1 MADPLSIVASILQ
14 LVTAAKASIDMVRD
28 IANAPKEQRSLFAEV
43 GNLEPLLK
51 SFEGRLQANP
61 SVHGMLSLKDPLA
74 QFKDT
79 MEHVMAKLRSAN
91 KPGSKIPKALS
102 WTLWNKK
109 EAEEDLVKME
119 RFKAL
124 LNMWLVLDIWDIG
137 QQQQNNHDQIFKA
150 VTDTAEG
157 HHREHDEIV
166 KAVTEAAQGHRREQ
180 DVTLNKITDVAD
192 DQRKLINWAEA
203 EHAAAERK
211 RIIEWMSPLNF
222 FLRHDDISRAR
233 QAGTGVWL
241 LKDTQFEDWT
251 TTTGSTLWCYG
262 MPGAGK
268 TVLSSTIVD
277 YLRDKFPNN
286 VGTACAYL
294 NHKEKVLQSPENI
307 LAGLW
312 RQLIFG
318 RAILSGSPAHTLYH
332 KHHEKG
338 TRPSVDEMHTLLSS
352 EVAGY
357 SKVYFVID
365 ALDEY
370 PEHQRHIL
378 LKHLAELMPK
388 VNLLLTSRPHITPEM
403 FFPNTSALEI
413 QATEEDICRYLN
425 AQIQNSFRLSK
436 HVQSRPE
443 LRQEIENQIIRNV
456 DGMFLLAK
464 LHIDSLTIKNTVKA
478 VREALENLPKDLE
491 HTYNEAMD
499 RIEAQ
504 SQDDRNIARRVLIW
518 IANAKRP
525 LSVAELQEAIAI
537 EPGTKTLDRDG
548 LLDPD
553 IFLSVCA
560 GLVVINLAD
569 GTVRFIHY
577 TTQDYMDCVQTTKF
591 PYAQTEIAQGCL
603 TYILDDD
610 FLQLP
615 YLDHEL
621 DSLVQEHALLDY
633 SFRYCLVHATGKP
646 ELILQEMIL
655 AFLAHAPRWLHRFWP
670 LIRNQQCTPSSW
682 DIYDDDVEPPEDLF
696 ISAMFNLQETTKYI
710 LAHYTFILDQHKGQS
725 LIGASQSGSF
735 GVIQLLISQ
744 GANMNAQGGYYGNA
758 LQAAALEGHEAVVQL
773 LLNQG
778 ANVNAQGGEYWTALQ
793 AASLEGHETVV
804 QLLLNRSADVSAQG
818 GRFGTALQAASRN
831 GHEAVVQLL
840 LNQGANVN
848 AQGGE
853 YGNAL
858 QAASSYGHEAVVQ
871 LFLSRGAD
879 VNAQGG
885 QFGTALR
892 AASSYGH
899 EAVVQL
905 LLSRGADVNAQG
917 GKFGFG
923 TALRAASEHGHTA
936 VAQLLLAQGA
946 DVNLEDGEFGTALW
960 AALFSGHETVVQ
972 LLLDRHTDVNA
983 EVGGYGNI
991 LQAASLYGHEAV
1003 VQLLLNRGADVN
1015 AQGGTY
1021 GSALQAA
1028 LSNGHEAVVQLLLDK
1043 GADVNAEDEIYGT
1056 ALQVASTL
1064 GHEAVVQL
1072 LLSRGADVN
1081 AQGGKFG
1088 NALQAASNKGYEAVV
1103 QLLLDSGANVNVQ
1116 GGKFGNALQA
1126 ASFGGNAAIV
1136 QLILNRS
1143 ADVNAHG
1150 GYYGNALQAASNTGH
1165 EAVVQLLLDRGAD
1178 VNAKGG
1184 KFVNALQA
1192 ASMYGHEAV
1201 VQLLLDRGADV
1212 NVWGGEFGTA
1222 LQAASINGHE
1232 EVIKLLLVHGA
1243 LPNEGFESDEE
1254 EEEE

>member
-28 IANAPKEQRSLFAEV
+28 IANTPKEQRSLFAEV

-61 SVHGMLSLKDPLA
+61 LVHGMVALKDPLA

-79 MEHVMAKLRSAN
+79 MEHVMAKLQSTN

-124 LNMWLVLDIWDIG
+124 LNIWLVLDIWDIG

-157 HHREHDEIV
+157 HHREHDEIA
-166 KAVTEAAQGHRREQ
+166 KAVTDAAQEHHREH
-180 DVTLNKITDVAD
+180 DVVLSEIRDAAQ
-192 DQRKLINWAEA
+192 DQRKYADWAET
-203 EHAAAERK
+203 EHATAERK
-211 RIIEWMSPLNF
+211 KIIEWMSLLNF
-222 FLRHDDISRAR
+222 FLRHDDISRTR

-241 LKDTQFEDWT
+241 LKDTRFENWASRA
-251 TTTGSTLWCYG
+251 GSTLWCYG

-277 YLRDKFPNN
+277 YLRDKYPSK
-286 VGTACAYL
+286 VGIACAYL

-318 RAILSGSPAHTLYH
+318 RPVLSGSPAHTLYH

-338 TRPSVDEMHTLLSS
+338 TRPSVDEVHTLLSS

-413 QATEEDICRYLN
+413 RATEEDICRYLD

-464 LHIDSLTIKNTVKA
+464 LHIDFLTIKNTVKA

-518 IANAKRP
+518 IANAKQP
-525 LSVAELQEAIAI
+525 LSVAELREAIAI
-537 EPGTKTLDRDG
+537 EPGTKTLHRDG

-560 GLVVINLAD
+560 GLVVINHAD
-569 GTVRFIHY
+569 GSVRFIHY
-577 TTQDYMDCVQTTKF
+577 TTQDYMDGVQSSKF

-603 TYILDDD
+603 TYLLYDD

-615 YLDHEL
+615 DSYHEL
-621 DSLVQEHALLDY
+621 DGLVQEHALLHY
-633 SFRYCLVHATGKP
+633 SFRYCLVHSAGQP
-646 ELILQEMIL
+646 ELILQDMIL
-655 AFLAHAPRWLHRFWP
+655 TFLACASRWPNNLWL
-670 LIRNQQCTPSSW
+670 LIKNKQYTPSSW
-682 DIYDDDVEPPEDLF
+682 DIYYNDMLPSTDLLV
-696 ISAMFNLQETTKYI
+696 AVLFNLQETAKYLLTHDTSI
-710 LAHYTFILDQHKGQS
+710 SDQHKGWS
-725 LIGASQSGSF
+725 LIGAARTSSF
-735 GVIQLLISQ
+735 GTIQLLISQ

-758 LQAAALEGHEAVVQL
+758 LQAASVKGHEAVVQLLLNRGADVRAQGGHYWTALQAASVNGHEAVVQLLLHKGASVNAQGYDGSYGNALHLASWDGHEAVVQLLLDKGADVNALGGHHGTALQAASFEGHEAVVELLLDKGADVNAVGGEYGTALQAASWQGHEAVVQLLLHKGASVNAQGGSYGNALHLASWNGHEAVVQLLLDKGTDVNALGGHHGTALQAVSFEGYEAVVELLLDKGADVNAVGGEYGTALQAASWQGHEAVVQLLLDKGADVNAVGGEYGTALQAASVEGHEAVVQL
-773 LLNQG
+773 LLNSG
-778 ANVNAQGGEYWTALQ
+778 
-793 AASLEGHETVV
+793 
-804 QLLLNRSADVSAQG
+804 ADV
-818 GRFGTALQAASRN
+818 
-831 GHEAVVQLL
+831 
-840 LNQGANVN
+840 NVE
-848 AQGGE
+848 GGE

-858 QAASSYGHEAVVQ
+858 KAASVE
-871 LFLSRGAD
+871 
-879 VNAQGG
+879 
-885 QFGTALR
+885 
-892 AASSYGH
+892 
-899 EAVVQL
+899 
-905 LLSRGADVNAQG
+905 
-917 GKFGFG
+917 
-923 TALRAASEHGHTA
+923 
-936 VAQLLLAQGA
+936 
-946 DVNLEDGEFGTALW
+946 
-960 AALFSGHETVVQ
+960 
-972 LLLDRHTDVNA
+972 
-983 EVGGYGNI
+983 
-991 LQAASLYGHEAV
+991 GHEAV

-1015 AQGGTY
+1015 A
-1021 GSALQAA
+1021 
-1028 LSNGHEAVVQLLLDK
+1028 V
-1043 GADVNAEDEIYGT
+1043 
-1056 ALQVASTL
+1056 
-1064 GHEAVVQL
+1064 
-1072 LLSRGADVN
+1072 
-1081 AQGGKFG
+1081 
-1088 NALQAASNKGYEAVV
+1088 
-1103 QLLLDSGANVNVQ
+1103 
-1116 GGKFGNALQA
+1116 
-1126 ASFGGNAAIV
+1126 
-1136 QLILNRS
+1136 
-1143 ADVNAHG
+1143 
-1150 GYYGNALQAASNTGH
+1150 
-1165 EAVVQLLLDRGAD
+1165 
-1178 VNAKGG
+1178 
-1184 KFVNALQA
+1184 
-1192 ASMYGHEAV
+1192 
-1201 VQLLLDRGADV
+1201 
-1212 NVWGGEFGTA
+1212 GGEYGTA
-1222 LQAASINGHE
+1222 LQAASYKGHKA
-1232 EVIKLLLVHGA
+1232 VVQLLLVHGA
-1243 LPNEGFESDEE
+1243 LANEDFESDEGE
-1254 EEEE
+1254 EQ

>member
-1 MADPLSIVASILQ
+1 MADPLSIVLGILQ
-14 LVTAAKASIDMVRD
+14 LMSTVNSTISMLSDV
-28 IANAPKEQRSLFAEV
+28 ANAPKEQRSLFVEV
-43 GNLEPLLK
+43 GNLELLLK

-61 SVHGMLSLKDPLA
+61 SVHEMLDLKDPLA

-166 KAVTEAAQGHRREQ
+166 KAMTDAAQEHHREH
-180 DVTLNKITDVAD
+180 DVVLSEIRDAAQ
-192 DQRKLINWAEA
+192 DQRKYAGWAET

-211 RIIEWMSPLNF
+211 KIIEWMSLLNF

-233 QAGTGVWL
+233 QAGTGGWL
-241 LKDTQFEDWT
+241 LKDTRFKDWASRA
-251 TTTGSTLWCYG
+251 GSTLWCYG

-277 YLRDKFPNN
+277 YLRDKYPSN
-286 VGTACAYL
+286 VGIACAYL

-318 RAILSGSPAHTLYH
+318 RPILSGSPAHTLYH

-403 FFPNTSALEI
+403 FFPNTSALKI
-413 QATEEDICRYLN
+413 RATEEDICRYLD

-436 HVQSRPE
+436 YVQSRPE
-443 LRQEIENQIIRNV
+443 LRQEIENKIIGNV

-525 LSVAELQEAIAI
+525 LSVAELREAIAI

-560 GLVVINLAD
+560 GLIVINHAD
-569 GTVRFIHY
+569 GSVRFIHY
-577 TTQDYMDCVQTTKF
+577 TTQDYMDRVQTSCQIHTDKLG
-591 PYAQTEIAQGCL
+591 A
-603 TYILDDD
+603 
-610 FLQLP
+610 
-615 YLDHEL
+615 
-621 DSLVQEHALLDY
+621 LVQEHALLDY
-633 SFRYCLVHATGKP
+633 SFRYCLVHSAGQP
-646 ELILQEMIL
+646 ELILRDMIL
-655 AFLAHAPRWLHRFWP
+655 EFLAHASRWLQNFWSFTQRIKQYP
-670 LIRNQQCTPSSW
+670 PSPW
-682 DIYDDDVEPPEDLF
+682 DIFNIKRKPFTDLF
-696 ISAMFNLQETTKYI
+696 CSSLFNLQETAKYL
-710 LAHYTFILDQHKGQS
+710 LAHDTSILEQHKEES
-725 LIGASQSGSF
+725 LIGASRYGYL
-735 GVIQLLISQ
+735 GMVQLLMSQ
-744 GANMNAQGGYYGNA
+744 GASVNAQGWTYGNA
-758 LQAAALEGHEAVVQL
+758 LQAASLGGHEAVTQL

-778 ANVNAQGGEYWTALQ
+778 ANVNAQGGDYRNALLAASMNGHEAVVQLLLDRGANVNACGRVFGTALQ
-793 AASLEGHETVV
+793 AASRTGHEALVQLLLDRGADVNALGGEYGTALKAASYTGHEAVV
-804 QLLLNRSADVSAQG
+804 QLLLNGGADVG
-818 GRFGTALQAASRN
+818 GKYGDALQVASYEGYEAIVQLLLDRGADVNVLGGEHGTALQAASYKGHEAVVQLLLERGANVNVLGGEHGTALQAASCCDQETVIQLLLDRGADVKAVGGFFGTALQAASKNGHEAPVQLLLDGGADVNTVGGVFGTALQAASRN
-831 GHEAVVQLL
+831 GHEAL
-840 LNQGANVN
+840 
-848 AQGGE
+848 
-853 YGNAL
+853 
-858 QAASSYGHEAVVQ
+858 
-871 LFLSRGAD
+871 
-879 VNAQGG
+879 
-885 QFGTALR
+885 
-892 AASSYGH
+892 
-899 EAVVQL
+899 
-905 LLSRGADVNAQG
+905 
-917 GKFGFG
+917 
-923 TALRAASEHGHTA
+923 
-936 VAQLLLAQGA
+936 
-946 DVNLEDGEFGTALW
+946 
-960 AALFSGHETVVQ
+960 VQ
-972 LLLDRHTDVNA
+972 LLLDR
-983 EVGGYGNI
+983 
-991 LQAASLYGHEAV
+991 
-1003 VQLLLNRGADVN
+1003 GADVN
-1015 AQGGTY
+1015 TVGGE
-1021 GSALQAA
+1021 L
-1028 LSNGHEAVVQLLLDK
+1028 
-1043 GADVNAEDEIYGT
+1043 GT
-1056 ALQVASTL
+1056 
-1064 GHEAVVQL
+1064 
-1072 LLSRGADVN
+1072 
-1081 AQGGKFG
+1081 
-1088 NALQAASNKGYEAVV
+1088 ALQAASYE
-1103 QLLLDSGANVNVQ
+1103 
-1116 GGKFGNALQA
+1116 
-1126 ASFGGNAAIV
+1126 
-1136 QLILNRS
+1136 
-1143 ADVNAHG
+1143 
-1150 GYYGNALQAASNTGH
+1150 GH

-1178 VNAKGG
+1178 VNT
-1184 KFVNALQA
+1184 V
-1192 ASMYGHEAV
+1192 
-1201 VQLLLDRGADV
+1201 
-1212 NVWGGEFGTA
+1212 GGEFGSA
-1222 LQAASINGHE
+1222 LQVASRYGYE
-1232 EVIKLLLVHGA
+1232 EIIQLLLANGA
-1243 LPNEGFESDEE
+1243 LPNEDFERDEE

>member
-1 MADPLSIVASILQ
+1 MADPLSIVLGILQ
-14 LVTAAKASIDMVRD
+14 LMSTVNSTISMLSDV
-28 IANAPKEQRSLFAEV
+28 ANAPKEQRSLFVEV
-43 GNLEPLLK
+43 GNLELLLK

-61 SVHGMLSLKDPLA
+61 SVHEMLDLKDPLA

-124 LNMWLVLDIWDIG
+124 LQHVAG
-137 QQQQNNHDQIFKA
+137 GYRQQQQNNHDQIFKA

-157 HHREHDEIV
+157 HHREHDGAVVGLKLYSIHCLTGDVDPEIV
-166 KAVTEAAQGHRREQ
+166 KAMTDAAQEHHREH
-180 DVTLNKITDVAD
+180 DVVLSEIRDAAQ
-192 DQRKLINWAEA
+192 DQRKYADWAET

-211 RIIEWMSPLNF
+211 KIIEWMSLLNF

-233 QAGTGVWL
+233 QAGTGGWL
-241 LKDTQFEDWT
+241 LKDTRFKIGPQELDQLCGAT
-251 TTTGSTLWCYG
+251 ECVS
-262 MPGAGK
+262 GAGK

-277 YLRDKFPNN
+277 YLRDKYPSN
-286 VGTACAYL
+286 VGIACAYL

-318 RAILSGSPAHTLYH
+318 RPILSGSPAHTLYH

-403 FFPNTSALEI
+403 FFPNTSALKI
-413 QATEEDICRYLN
+413 RATEEDICRYLD

-436 HVQSRPE
+436 YVQSRPE
-443 LRQEIENQIIRNV
+443 LRQEIENKIIGNV

-525 LSVAELQEAIAI
+525 LSVAELREAIAI

-560 GLVVINLAD
+560 GLIVINHAD
-569 GTVRFIHY
+569 GSVRFIHY
-577 TTQDYMDCVQTTKF
+577 TTQDYMDRVQTSKF

-603 TYILDDD
+603 TYLLYDD
-610 FLQLP
+610 LLRLP
-615 YLDHEL
+615 
-621 DSLVQEHALLDY
+621 DSYDKLGALVQEHALLDY
-633 SFRYCLVHATGKP
+633 SFRYCLVHSAGQP
-646 ELILQEMIL
+646 ELILRDMIL
-655 AFLAHAPRWLHRFWP
+655 EFLAHASRWLQNFWSFTQRIKQYP
-670 LIRNQQCTPSSW
+670 PSPW
-682 DIYDDDVEPPEDLF
+682 DIFNIKRKPFTDLF
-696 ISAMFNLQETTKYI
+696 CSSLFNLQETAKYL
-710 LAHYTFILDQHKGQS
+710 LAHDTSILEQHKEES
-725 LIGASQSGSF
+725 LIGASRYGYL
-735 GVIQLLISQ
+735 GMVQLLMSQ
-744 GANMNAQGGYYGNA
+744 GASVNAQGWTYGNA
-758 LQAAALEGHEAVVQL
+758 LQAASLGGHEAVTQL

-778 ANVNAQGGEYWTALQ
+778 ANVNAQGGDYRNALL
-793 AASLEGHETVV
+793 AASM
-804 QLLLNRSADVSAQG
+804 
-818 GRFGTALQAASRN
+818 N

-840 LNQGANVN
+840 LN
-848 AQGGE
+848 
-853 YGNAL
+853 
-858 QAASSYGHEAVVQ
+858 
-871 LFLSRGAD
+871 RGAD
-879 VNAQGG
+879 VNAQCGEYG
-885 QFGTALR
+885 DALQV
-892 AASSYGH
+892 ASYEGH
-899 EAVVQL
+899 EAVAQL
-905 LLSRGADVNAQG
+905 LLDRGADVNALG
-917 GKFGFG
+917 GEYG
-923 TALRAASEHGHTA
+923 TA
-936 VAQLLLAQGA
+936 
-946 DVNLEDGEFGTALW
+946 
-960 AALFSGHETVVQ
+960 
-972 LLLDRHTDVNA
+972 
-983 EVGGYGNI
+983 
-991 LQAASLYGHEAV
+991 LQAASYTGHEAV

-1015 AQGGTY
+1015 AQGGKY
-1021 GSALQAA
+1021 GDALQVASYEGHEAIVQLLLDRGADVNALGGEHGTALQAA
-1028 LSNGHEAVVQLLLDK
+1028 SCKGHEAVVQLLL
-1043 GADVNAEDEIYGT
+1043 E
-1056 ALQVASTL
+1056 
-1064 GHEAVVQL
+1064 
-1072 LLSRGADVN
+1072 R
-1081 AQGGKFG
+1081 
-1088 NALQAASNKGYEAVV
+1088 
-1103 QLLLDSGANVNVQ
+1103 GANVNVQ
-1116 GGKFGNALQA
+1116 GGHCGTALQA
-1126 ASFGGNAAIV
+1126 ASCYDQKTVI
-1136 QLILNRS
+1136 QLLLDRG
-1143 ADVNAHG
+1143 ADVKAVG
-1150 GYYGNALQAASNTGH
+1150 GFFGTALQAASKNGHEAPVQLLLDRGADVNTVGGVFGTALQAASRNGHEALVRLLLDRGADVNAVGGEFGTALQAASYEGH

-1178 VNAKGG
+1178 VNT
-1184 KFVNALQA
+1184 V
-1192 ASMYGHEAV
+1192 
-1201 VQLLLDRGADV
+1201 
-1212 NVWGGEFGTA
+1212 GGEFGSA
-1222 LQAASINGHE
+1222 LQVASRYGYE
-1232 EVIKLLLVHGA
+1232 EIIQLLLANGA
-1243 LPNEGFESDEE
+1243 LPNEDFERDEE